1 MDVKF
6 NSLFSL
12 DKTVD
17 LNSSYHLDNV
27 DNKLNKINTNYDI
40 NNSDNINLDPRIR
53 EKPLILNYDKN
64 ELIYQE
70 LLDKRQYGS
79 LPVTLISGRPC
90 DTSSCN
96 YDKQLCDSAG
106 WTNVLKD
113 VPISCDNDFMPQGVN
128 GNPNRYINNI
138 DVESRLLNID
148 YNNQKCG
155 KKNFKNT
162 DSKALKCFNDNLL
175 KNDSLN
181 ITNSTT
187 YKHNPK
193 NNRQCKTVS
202 QPIFNQS
209 SKRITNL
216 DW

>member
-1 MDVKF
+1 MEILILGAGQVGTELSELLTNDGHNITIVDTEADRLQKA
-6 NSLFSL
+6 SSHIDL
-12 DKTVD
+12 KTVEG
-17 LNSSYHLDNV
+17 NASYP
-27 DNKLNKINTNYDI
+27 K
-40 NNSDNINLDPRIR
+40 
-53 EKPLILNYDKN
+53 
-64 ELIYQE
+64 
-70 LLDKRQYGS
+70 
-79 LPVTLISGRPC
+79 
-90 DTSSCN
+90 
-96 YDKQLCDSAG
+96 
-106 WTNVLKD
+106 VLE
-113 VPISCDNDFMPQGVN
+113 QA
-128 GNPNRYINNI
+128 YINNI

-181 ITNSTT
+181 ITNSTI

-193 NNRQCKTVS
+193 NNRQCKTAS
-202 QPIFNQS
+202 KPIFNQS